1 VTLAQPAQLEQTVL
15 MVPTEQKGTK
25 VTKVKKEILAQPEQ
39 RARKVTKEIK
49 VILDLKVHK
58 D

>member
-1 VTLAQPAQLEQTVL
+1 VLTEQT
-15 MVPTEQKGTK
+15 VPTEQKA
-25 VTKVKKEILAQPEQ
+25 TKVKKEILVQLEPTVLM
-39 RARKVTKEIK
+39 ARKVTKEIK